1 MAEPALRWGILGTGG
16 IARLFTSDLQLTGF
30 PVAAVGSRSQE
41 SADAFAAEHGQPA
54 ISDPNA
60 AARGPLGDDRSDAGS
75 ADRRGGRRRAGR
87 SPWYDDD
94 RFGLAV
100 SGIVIIGGLV
110 AAWYV
115 HRADED

>member
-1 MAEPALRWGILGTGG
+1 MTSVIAE
-16 IARLFTSDLQLTGF
+16 DL
-30 PVAAVGSRSQE
+30 
-41 SADAFAAEHGQPA
+41 AEHL
-54 ISDPNA
+54 
-60 AARGPLGDDRSDAGS
+60 ARAVDDAGLAGELGDGCHEARDLHDAGEAVHS
-75 ADRRGGRRRAGR
+75 ADRRRGRRRAGR

-100 SGIVIIGGLV
+100 SGLVIIGGLV

>member
-1 MAEPALRWGILGTGG
+1 MPHNSIPGHGEFHETPAAGTPTA
-16 IARLFTSDLQLTGF
+16 IAAQHAGTT
-30 PVAAVGSRSQE
+30 
-41 SADAFAAEHGQPA
+41 ADAYAAEHGQPA
-54 ISDPNA
+54 ISDPDA
-60 AARGPLGDDRSDAGS
+60 AARGPLGDDRPGARGADS
-75 ADRRGGRRRAGR
+75 ADRSGGRRSAGR

-100 SGIVIIGGLV
+100 SGIVIIGVLV

>member
-1 MAEPALRWGILGTGG
+1 MPHNSIPGHGEFHETPAAGTPTA
-16 IARLFTSDLQLTGF
+16 IAAQHAGTT
-30 PVAAVGSRSQE
+30 
-41 SADAFAAEHGQPA
+41 ADAYAAEHGQPA
-54 ISDPNA
+54 ITDPQA
-60 AARGPLGDDRSDAGS
+60 AARGPLGDDRAGARGAAA
-75 ADRRGGRRRAGR
+75 ADRSGRGTGR

-100 SGIVIIGGLV
+100 SGLVIVGVLV

>member
-1 MAEPALRWGILGTGG
+1 MPHNSIPGHGEFHETPAAGTPTA
-16 IARLFTSDLQLTGF
+16 IAAQHAGTT
-30 PVAAVGSRSQE
+30 
-41 SADAFAAEHGQPA
+41 ADAYAAEHSQPA
-54 ISDPNA
+54 ISDPHA
-60 AARGPLGDDRSDAGS
+60 AARGPLGDDRSGAGS

-110 AAWYV
+110 AAWYI

>member
-1 MAEPALRWGILGTGG
+1 MPHNSIPGHGEFHETPAAGTPTA
-16 IARLFTSDLQLTGF
+16 IAAQHAGTT
-30 PVAAVGSRSQE
+30 
-41 SADAFAAEHGQPA
+41 ADAYAAEHGQPA
-54 ISDPNA
+54 ISDPGA
-60 AARGPLGDDRSDAGS
+60 AARGPLGDDRSGARDAAS
-75 ADRRGGRRRAGR
+75 AGR

-100 SGIVIIGGLV
+100 SGIVIIGVLV

>member
-1 MAEPALRWGILGTGG
+1 MPHNSIPGHGEFHETPAAGTPTA
-16 IARLFTSDLQLTGF
+16 IAAQHAGTT
-30 PVAAVGSRSQE
+30 
-41 SADAFAAEHGQPA
+41 ADAYAAEHSQPA
-54 ISDPNA
+54 ISDPHA

>member
-1 MAEPALRWGILGTGG
+1 MPHNSIPGHGEFHETPAAGTPTA
-16 IARLFTSDLQLTGF
+16 IAAQHAGTT
-30 PVAAVGSRSQE
+30 
-41 SADAFAAEHGQPA
+41 ADAYAAEHGQPA
-54 ISDPNA
+54 ITDPHA
-60 AARGPLGDDRSDAGS
+60 AARGPLGDDRAGARGAA
-75 ADRRGGRRRAGR
+75 ADRSGRGNGR

-100 SGIVIIGGLV
+100 SGLVIVGVLV

>member
-1 MAEPALRWGILGTGG
+1 VPHNSIPGHGEFHETPASGTPTA
-16 IARLFTSDLQLTGF
+16 IAAQHAGTT
-30 PVAAVGSRSQE
+30 
-41 SADAFAAEHGQPA
+41 ADAYAAEHGQPA

-60 AARGPLGDDRSDAGS
+60 AARGSLGDDRSDAGS